1 MGLAD
6 HGEHAERGTDDVVED
21 LHLAWLADTC
31 LEDGHLGLG
40 VKEPKGEG
48 HTDLRIVAAGG
59 NASRHGPWRGSDR
72 ATP

>member
-40 VKEPKGEG
+40 VK
-48 HTDLRIVAAGG
+48 DAAFL
-59 NASRHGPWRGSDR
+59 S
-72 ATP
+72 